1 VSDRLGCIEPGKMAG
16 LIIKDGDL
24 LAIPTQVRYL
34 FINGQ
39 STPMDNKQLR
49 LYDQYR
55 KRPRR

>member
-1 VSDRLGCIEPGKMAG
+1 MAG